1 MSWFDLPLLATGTL
15 YVGTIVWLWVG
26 LRRRPPPHSSRLP
39 RVSVVV
45 AARNE
50 AERLGACLSSLRQ
63 QDYPGEW
70 EVVVVDDRSTDGTAA
85 LLAAA
90 APAWSAGSALRV
102 VQASNPPRYRCPKKS
117 ALTRGI
123 EVAMGEVLL
132 FTDADCRP
140 PATWVSG
147 TVALFTAE
155 VGLVAGYSYPSA
167 APRFRQRLLAL
178 DNLAVGALSAGSMA
192 MGRPLSCTGRNLAYR
207 RAVYDQVNG
216 FDRIGHLVGGDDV
229 YFMRLVSRRTAW
241 QMVYSRAS
249 AVPCEPPPTT
259 WGRIVQQKVRH
270 AAKAG
275 NYGGP
280 ALALAAGVY
289 LFHLF
294 LAVGL
299 IGAVAGALG
308 WPVVA
313 GVWAG
318 RWLVDLLL
326 LRTMALPGEH
336 RLLIALPVLE
346 LCYIPYVL
354 VFTVVGKLGWFRW
367 R

>member
-1 MSWFDLPLLATGTL
+1 M
-15 YVGTIVWLWVG
+15 
-26 LRRRPPPHSSRLP
+26 
-39 RVSVVV
+39 

-70 EVVVVDDRSTDGTAA
+70 EVVVVDDRSTDGTTE
-85 LLAAA
+85 LLATA
-90 APAWSAGSALRV
+90 SADWSALRV
-102 VQASNPPRYRCPKKS
+102 VQAPDPPRYRCPKKS
-117 ALTRGI
+117 ALACGI
-123 EVAMGEVLL
+123 EVATGEILL

-140 PATWVSG
+140 PESWVSA
-147 TVALFTAE
+147 TVVLFTAE

-229 YFMRLVSRRTAW
+229 YLMRLVSRRTDW
-241 QMVYSRAS
+241 RLVYNRDPAA
-249 AVPCEPPPTT
+249 AVPCEPPPTEP
-259 WGRIVQQKVRH
+259 GRIAQQKVRH

-299 IGAVAGALG
+299 VRAVFGVSG
-308 WPVVA
+308 WPVA
-313 GVWAG
+313 IAVWAG

-326 LRTMALPGEH
+326 LWTMALPGER
-336 RLLIALPVLE
+336 RLLVALPVLE

-354 VFTVVGKLGWFRW
+354 IFTVIGKLGWFRW